1 MAPQLRI
8 AEDGQVVL
16 DVASLTVQAQQ
27 QELDTYQRVNE
38 EVRGKWGAKEWNHRG
53 ICRAGGKGRA

>member
-16 DVASLTVQAQQ
+16 DVTSLTVQAQQ
-27 QELDTYQRVNE
+27 QELDTYERVDE
-38 EVRGKWGAKEWNHRG
+38 KVRRRLRYTTKKP
-53 ICRAGGKGRA
+53 KL